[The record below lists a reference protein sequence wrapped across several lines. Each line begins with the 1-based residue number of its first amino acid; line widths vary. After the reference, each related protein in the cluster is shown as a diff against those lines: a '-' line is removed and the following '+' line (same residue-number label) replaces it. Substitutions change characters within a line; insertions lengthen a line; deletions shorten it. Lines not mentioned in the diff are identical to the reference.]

1 LSIDGGGLRGII
13 PLAILESLDN
23 EQPGWRKDINMY
35 AGTSTGG
42 LIALAL
48 AKGMSPR
55 EIMDVYLSTGASI
68 FDRSLWH
75 EVKEIVEV
83 IGPKYASENRLKVTH
98 DLLENARLKDYLS
111 DNGTK
116 GHVLIAAFDLDDKV
130 QPQKNLRRWKPK
142 LFHNMPT
149 RDDSDDGGEIA
160 YRVAMRTSAAP
171 TYFSSFDG
179 MVDGGVFSNNPSM
192 CAVAQTQD
200 ARNVMS
206 IPLSSVRML
215 SLGTGFAPY
224 CIDGEENWGLAQ
236 WAPKLVDVL
245 TDGVLGVADYQTR
258 QIIGEKNYARLSP
271 LMSEPIAMDDTS
283 QMGVMQRIGNAVD
296 VAPALNLIRRW

>member
-1 LSIDGGGLRGII
+1 
-13 PLAILESLDN
+13 
-23 EQPGWRKDINMY
+23 
-35 AGTSTGG
+35 
-42 LIALAL
+42 
-48 AKGMSPR
+48 
-55 EIMDVYLSTGASI
+55 
-68 FDRSLWH
+68 
-75 EVKEIVEV
+75 
-83 IGPKYASENRLKVTH
+83 
-98 DLLENARLKDYLS
+98 
-111 DNGTK
+111 
-116 GHVLIAAFDLDDKV
+116 
-130 QPQKNLRRWKPK
+130 
-142 LFHNMPT
+142 
-149 RDDSDDGGEIA
+149 
-160 YRVAMRTSAAP
+160 
-171 TYFSSFDG
+171 